1 MKRFSD
7 ATTDGLDA
15 GDIDKADSNVSRIVK
30 HPSATHI
37 ILHWTDFNVSKAAR
51 KLVANTIHY
60 VQ

>member
-1 MKRFSD
+1 LLANETERENGRLTSSVEMKRFSD

-37 ILHWTDFNVSKAAR
+37 ILH
-51 KLVANTIHY
+51 
-60 VQ
+60 